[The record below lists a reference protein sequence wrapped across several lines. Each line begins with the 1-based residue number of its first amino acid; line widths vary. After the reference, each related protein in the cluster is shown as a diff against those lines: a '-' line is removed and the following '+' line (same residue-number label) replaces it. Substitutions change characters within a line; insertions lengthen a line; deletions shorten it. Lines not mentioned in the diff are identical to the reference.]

1 MADPGWMVIAP
12 VPPKEAVDSLR
23 GKVPVTKAQWLAMDE
38 ASRSKAFFVSG
49 LTRADMV
56 AAVRDSLLT
65 ALESGQILGDW
76 KSGLISQ
83 FEKNGW
89 QPLHSRRLDTI
100 FRTNLQTAY
109 QAGRYQQLQRNKKVF
124 KYWRYDAV
132 NDSRTRPVHRALDG
146 LVFPVDHP
154 FWNQWY
160 PPNGFNCR
168 CGVVALTEGQVKAR
182 GLKVEKDMPRDVET
196 EQGLVSLIPE
206 QGFGTNVGKDWLS
219 GLSPEPFDGPIR
231 DVPIS
236 GLAKRICRGGG
247 TAFAAGDDPCA
258 PALASLDRRHILPVA
273 AGDVLA
279 RGLAPDAYV
288 KAFLA
293 EFGLKGLNESKV
305 IALPGV
311 GLPVV
316 VSKRFFVD
324 KRTGEWKVEKSGRA
338 PYVKL
343 LARTILSPYEI
354 WSVPVELSGKPTA
367 TLRLIRRFDVAETE
381 MAGFAVFN
389 LTRSRLWT
397 AATAFVPKA
406 GAATATLWR
415 YLDGQRVGT
424 LVYREP

>member
-1 MADPGWMVIAP
+1 MVLAP
-12 VPPKEAVDSLR
+12 VPPKEAVTVLR
-23 GKVPVTKAQWLAMDE
+23 GKVPVTKTQWQAMDE
-38 ASRSKAFFVSG
+38 ASRSRAFFVSG
-49 LTRADMV
+49 LARADMV
-56 AAVRDSLLT
+56 AAVRDSLLA
-65 ALESGQILGDW
+65 ALESGQTLGDW

-89 QPLHSRRLDTI
+89 QPLRSHHLNTI
-100 FRTNLQTAY
+100 FRNNLASAY
-109 QAGRYQQLQRNKKVF
+109 QAGRWSQFQRNKRF
-124 KYWRYDAV
+124 FGYLMYDAV
-132 NDSRTRPVHRALDG
+132 DDSRTRLEHRALDG
-146 LVFPVDHP
+146 LVYPIDHE
-154 FWNQWY
+154 FWDVWY
-160 PPNGFNCR
+160 PPNDHLCR
-168 CGVVALTEGQVKAR
+168 CSVRALTERQVKAR
-182 GLKVEKDMPRDVET
+182 SLKVNTDIPREVET
-196 EQGLVSLIPE
+196 DQGLVSLTPKP
-206 QGFGTNVGKDWLS
+206 GFGGNTGKDWLS
-219 GLSPEPFDGPIR
+219 GLSPEPLDGPIR

-236 GLAKRICRGGG
+236 DLAKRICRGGG

-258 PALASLDRRHILPVA
+258 PPLASLDRRHILPVA

-293 EFGLKGLNESKV
+293 EFGLKGLDESKV

-316 VSKRFFVD
+316 VSKGFFVD

-343 LARTILSPYEI
+343 LARTIQSPYEI

-367 TLRLIRRFDVAETE
+367 TLRLIRRFDVADTE

-406 GAATATLWR
+406 GAAMATLWR